1 MLRSP
6 LAVLLGD
13 ETGILTG
20 SEGVPHV
27 TVMDGA
33 STENVRLRIQV
44 IQDLAEEQLIFSLLD
59 MKENGAAG
67 AEVIVTQNGDYTL
80 PGFAGSALSSL
91 DISVSSYAAL
101 WEMVRNNYGGR
112 LVDVLDV
119 QTA

>member
-1 MLRSP
+1 
-6 LAVLLGD
+6 
-13 ETGILTG
+13 
-20 SEGVPHV
+20 
-27 TVMDGA
+27 MDGA

-80 PGFAGSALSSL
+80 PGFTGSALSSL

-101 WEMVRNNYGGR
+101 WEMVRNSYGGR